1 MKILITGCAGF
12 IGYHI
17 SQKLLKYKK
26 YNVIGIDNIDNYY
39 DVNLKID
46 RLNFLKKNK
55 NFRYKRI
62 DISNKNNLL
71 NLYKNC
77 KFDVVLNLAAQ
88 AGVRYSIENPQKYF
102 DSNLIG
108 FFNILEASRIY
119 KIKHLIFAST
129 SSVYGDNKKFPLK
142 EDYNTDKPLSF
153 YAATKKSNEVMA
165 YSYSSIYNLP
175 ITALRFFTVYGP
187 FGRPDMSLFKFVKS
201 ISTNKY
207 IYLFNK
213 GAHVRDFT
221 YIDDVVECIF
231 RLINKIPNKKIP
243 FEVFNI
249 GSDNPVKLKSFLN
262 LISSSLNKKPKIKL
276 KSLQKGDV
284 VKTHASV
291 HKLTKKINFKPKNN
305 LDEGIKLFISWYKKY
320 FYE

>member
-17 SQKLLKYKK
+17 SQKLLKYKN

-46 RLNFLKKNK
+46 RLNLLKKNK

-62 DISNKNNLL
+62 DISNKNILL

-108 FFNILEASRIY
+108 FFNILDASRIY

-142 EDYNTDKPLSF
+142 ENYNTDKPLSF
-153 YAATKKSNEVMA
+153 Y
-165 YSYSSIYNLP
+165 
-175 ITALRFFTVYGP
+175 
-187 FGRPDMSLFKFVKS
+187 
-201 ISTNKY
+201 
-207 IYLFNK
+207 
-213 GAHVRDFT
+213 
-221 YIDDVVECIF
+221 
-231 RLINKIPNKKIP
+231 
-243 FEVFNI
+243 
-249 GSDNPVKLKSFLN
+249 
-262 LISSSLNKKPKIKL
+262 
-276 KSLQKGDV
+276 
-284 VKTHASV
+284 
-291 HKLTKKINFKPKNN
+291 
-305 LDEGIKLFISWYKKY
+305 
-320 FYE
+320 

>member
-1 MKILITGCAGF
+1 MKILVTGCAGF

-17 SQKLLKYKK
+17 SQKLLKNKK

-46 RLNFLKKNK
+46 RLSFLKKKK
-55 NFRYKRI
+55 NFQFKKI
-62 DISNKNNLL
+62 DISNKKKIL
-71 NLYKNC
+71 NLYNNY

-102 DSNLIG
+102 NSNLIG

-129 SSVYGDNKKFPLK
+129 SSVYGNNKRFPLK
-142 EDYNTDKPLSF
+142 ENYNTDKPLSF
-153 YAATKKSNEVMA
+153 YAATKKSNEVLA
-165 YSYSSIYNLP
+165 HSYSSIYNLP

-187 FGRPDMSLFKFVKS
+187 FGRPDMSLFKFTKS
-201 ISTNKY
+201 ILTNRH

-213 GAHVRDFT
+213 GIHVRDFT
-221 YIDDVVECIF
+221 YIDDVVECLF

-249 GSDNPVKLKSFLN
+249 GSENPIKLKSFLN

-291 HKLTKKINFKPKNN
+291 SKLNKKINFKPKNN

-320 FYE
+320 FL

>member
-26 YNVIGIDNIDNYY
+26 YNVIGIDNIDDYY
-39 DVNLKID
+39 DVNLKIN
-46 RLNFLKKNK
+46 RLDFLKKNN
-55 NFRYKRI
+55 NFQFKKI
-62 DISNKNNLL
+62 DISNKKKLL
-71 NLYKNC
+71 HLYKNC
-77 KFDVVLNLAAQ
+77 KFDIVLNLAAQ

-142 EDYNTDKPLSF
+142 EDSNTDKPLSF

-187 FGRPDMSLFKFVKS
+187 FGRPDMSLFKFIKS
-201 ISTNKY
+201 ISNNKH

-221 YIDDVVECIF
+221 YIDDVVECVL

-243 FEVFNI
+243 FEIFNI
-249 GSDNPVKLKSFLN
+249 GSNNPVKLKSFLN
-262 LISSSLNKKPKIKL
+262 LISLNLNKKPRIKL

-291 HKLTKKINFKPKNN
+291 RKLSKKINFIPKTS
-305 LDEGIKLFISWYKKY
+305 LDEGIKVFIRWYKKY